1 MIDLSNY
8 PYATYEPN
16 QIAAGILAGVIG
28 ISLIGWL
35 AQATRKF
42 RRLIILLTISHVTI
56 FIELVLRAALSSSE
70 RKSRASFTAT
80 SVLLAVGQRTII
92 LANYDYIVRVG
103 EVKPAITRCVIIGP
117 ILIALTSAALM
128 IPAGML
134 SYNKSTIPQSFALR
148 QASAAIV
155 LGLTILFYPIWF
167 ALKTWKDMKKQSIIR
182 LLISSIAC
190 LSVAIY
196 LQITSVPDYYITTSH
211 EEYWFYI
218 FQFTPMAIAL
228 LTWTFL
234 HPRRSLQADVN
245 TSEL

>member
-1 MIDLSNY
+1 MIGLSNY

-42 RRLIILLTISHVTI
+42 RRLIILLTISHLTI
-56 FIELVLRAALSSSE
+56 FIELVLRAALSS
-70 RKSRASFTAT
+70 
-80 SVLLAVGQRTII
+80 QRTII

-103 EVKPAITRCVIIGP
+103 EVKPAISRCVIIGP
-117 ILIALTSAALM
+117 ILIALISAALM

-134 SYNKSTIPQSFALR
+134 SYDKSTIPQSFVLR

-167 ALKTWKDMKKQSIIR
+167 AIKTWKDMKKQSIIR

-196 LQITSVPDYYITTSH
+196 LQITSIPDYYITTSH

-218 FQFTPMAIAL
+218 FQFTPIAIAL
-228 LTWTFL
+228 LTWTLL
-234 HPRRSLQADVN
+234 HPRRSLQADIS